1 MTPIFLPHT
10 TLDAIGIL
18 EDSPPTVALGG
29 DRLRALRDRAMA
41 EGAHVLL
48 LAWPSLDWVLLAV
61 EVPPGVV
68 IEDAKQLIPNL
79 LANPAALDHMR
90 SESRKGQHLSWLSLT
105 RSATTQHYR
114 KRLRLQ
120 PEALEVDSYAHS
132 IYDALRNR
140 ARDACCS
147 SQIETVCSGR
157 RCKFSDRVW
166 RPELLGAQAP
176 HPTAG
181 AFFVPAVSCYGS
193 CAWETFG
200 SAGFQVPGSPT
211 CAQLP
216 P

>member
-1 MTPIFLPHT
+1 MTPIFLPHA

-105 RSATTQHYR
+105 RSATTQH
-114 KRLRLQ
+114 
-120 PEALEVDSYAHS
+120 
-132 IYDALRNR
+132 
-140 ARDACCS
+140 
-147 SQIETVCSGR
+147 
-157 RCKFSDRVW
+157 
-166 RPELLGAQAP
+166 
-176 HPTAG
+176 
-181 AFFVPAVSCYGS
+181 
-193 CAWETFG
+193 
-200 SAGFQVPGSPT
+200 
-211 CAQLP
+211 
-216 P
+216 